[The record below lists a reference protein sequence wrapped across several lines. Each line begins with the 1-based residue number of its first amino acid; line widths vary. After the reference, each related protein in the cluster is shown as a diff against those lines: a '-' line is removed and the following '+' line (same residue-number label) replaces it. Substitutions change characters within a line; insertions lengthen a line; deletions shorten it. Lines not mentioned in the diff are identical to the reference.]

1 MRTYNR
7 VRVGVGWQPEVVR
20 DEERARRDDAQWSMR
35 GRASRVLSIATKASH
50 QARERMQSHSAGR
63 VTDNAVVV
71 VVAVADNVQDA
82 LEHVRRAKL

>member
-7 VRVGVGWQPEVVR
+7 VRVGVGRQPEVVR
-20 DEERARRDDAQWSMR
+20 DEERARRDDAEWPMR

-50 QARERMQSHSAGR
+50 QARERMQSHAAGR
-63 VTDNAVVV
+63 VADNAVV